1 MEKQKGM
8 PNLRIK
14 EILVSK
20 GMTAKAL
27 AEKMGKSPQY
37 LNSIINGG
45 KGMSMATLAEVAIS
59 LNVEFWQLF
68 TSSDDIAGKERL
80 TALIQHKGAFYKA
93 STVEELEEIVLK
105 IKSE

>member
-45 KGMSMATLAEVAIS
+45 KGMSMATLTEVAIS

-68 TSSDDIAGKERL
+68 ASPEEATGENVIRCPHCQKPIKLE
-80 TALIQHKGAFYKA
+80 KG
-93 STVEELEEIVLK
+93 E
-105 IKSE
+105 